1 MIGYMTSA
9 SVSDVSK
16 KLTNVSCFS
25 PWSHAQG
32 LDVGCSWTKKEEVES
47 VFEYTLGRYTR
58 NQNYVLKNRKQ
69 FHFFM

>member
-1 MIGYMTSA
+1 MIGYMTIA

-32 LDVGCSWTKKEEVES
+32 LDVGCSWTKKKKLNLLVK
-47 VFEYTLGRYTR
+47 TR
-58 NQNYVLKNRKQ
+58 SETAGKMKGSIR
-69 FHFFM
+69 